1 MKMMKFLR
9 LLPPLEHCILCRC
22 PMISLVFDSNS
33 LMFPTCFVLLCS
45 IDVLSSL
52 LLRTT
57 SLLLTEP
64 HHFKKKH
71 WFLYVFRASESMGN
85 YDNI

>member
-45 IDVLSSL
+45 IDVLS
-52 LLRTT
+52 TP
-57 SLLLTEP
+57 LLLTEQ
-64 HHFKKKH
+64 HHFC
-71 WFLYVFRASESMGN
+71 
-85 YDNI
+85 